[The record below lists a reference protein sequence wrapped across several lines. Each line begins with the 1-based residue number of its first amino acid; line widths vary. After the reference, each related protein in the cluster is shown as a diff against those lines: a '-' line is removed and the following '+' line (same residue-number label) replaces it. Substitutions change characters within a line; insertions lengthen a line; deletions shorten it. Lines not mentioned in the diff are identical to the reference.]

1 MWGRVPVVSMS
12 LQWTGLHVL
21 ALMSLTKAEAVS
33 STSCTGRQPDRI
45 GGSKVGIL
53 VHPTTARLLQ
63 RLANWE
69 EWASSRR
76 LRPDLGFL
84 PRVTMRVTATAPAS
98 SLKAL
103 STSTSHRRQFDRVAG
118 LAPAPTTEVAVLAC
132 ALSRCLI
139 RPFLMA
145 FGLTLPASPLEGAA
159 ILWHVRRQRSFCG
172 RLTIRSQGNGHLA
185 GDLQFA

>member
-33 STSCTGRQPDRI
+33 STGCTGRQPDRI

-118 LAPAPTTEVAVLAC
+118 LAPAPATEVAVLAC

-139 RPFLMA
+139 RPVLTA
-145 FGLTLPASPLEGAA
+145 FGLMLPASPLEGAV
-159 ILWHVRRQRSFCG
+159 ILWFIQRQR
-172 RLTIRSQGNGHLA
+172 
-185 GDLQFA
+185 